1 MLKTQVRLSGISKS
15 DWDQTTALHD
25 CFEDTLRSVVNFVS
39 ERAFVLSCGVH
50 EMEDEYVHSTMSR
63 SVNSSSNN
71 VDDDQTTMT
80 KEDTADDDDD
90 DDDSLVS
97 SKAVDRGGNPDLTM
111 LLQKKG
117 KTFLARTFLPKTQ
130 RQCVLNDYS
139 FSFGRATY
147 VSITY
152 EFSLYHSMYT
162 RKIHTLENR
171 TRTLT
176 PTNHLE
182 HRYNVT
188 AHASKTVIPL
198 FMIWKV
204 VCEETR
210 WKELYDI
217 TIHLRHDRPKDGIY
231 KKSFFSFIM
240 KANKSDAHRRNEE
253 FQRRL
258 ACLCMYHQDSGLSIV
273 GKSVLSNS
281 SHAHSQKTKKK
292 LLYVN
297 NVRTNTGGEKQ
308 SRVPPFPDILDDLRK
323 DGDDSSTKIDDKS
336 GTREERIFGSV
347 VDQDGY
353 FS

>member
-147 VSITY
+147 
-152 EFSLYHSMYT
+152 
-162 RKIHTLENR
+162 
-171 TRTLT
+171 
-176 PTNHLE
+176 
-182 HRYNVT
+182 NVT

-198 FMIWKV
+198 FMIWKIECV
-204 VCEETR
+204 ETHPGKG
-210 WKELYDI
+210 KELYDI

>member
-50 EMEDEYVHSTMSR
+50 EMEDGYVHSTMSR

-80 KEDTADDDDD
+80 KEDTADDDD

-171 TRTLT
+171 TKTLT
-176 PTNHLE
+176 PTNQPSRTQVQCHS
-182 HRYNVT
+182 T
-188 AHASKTVIPL
+188 
-198 FMIWKV
+198 
-204 VCEETR
+204 
-210 WKELYDI
+210 
-217 TIHLRHDRPKDGIY
+217 
-231 KKSFFSFIM
+231 
-240 KANKSDAHRRNEE
+240 
-253 FQRRL
+253 
-258 ACLCMYHQDSGLSIV
+258 CLQDC
-273 GKSVLSNS
+273 
-281 SHAHSQKTKKK
+281 
-292 LLYVN
+292 
-297 NVRTNTGGEKQ
+297 
-308 SRVPPFPDILDDLRK
+308 
-323 DGDDSSTKIDDKS
+323 DSSVYDLES
-336 GTREERIFGSV
+336 SL
-347 VDQDGY
+347 
-353 FS
+353 